1 MRGELGNAH
10 LATEVVWM
18 AVALVVSTIC
28 IWATLALF
36 ALMQQLIL
44 VLAFFFEMWARSPL

>member
-18 AVALVVSTIC
+18 AVALVVIAVC
-28 IWATLALF
+28 AWAMSMLF
-36 ALMQQLIL
+36 TLMQQFIL
-44 VLAFFFEMWARSPL
+44 VLALFFEMWARSPL